1 MRDVSC
7 AGVLVQKALA
17 VVSTAAILA
26 STTFAQAVPANS
38 PPSSPAGPQQSP
50 PQTIAQQAQA
60 AAQPAPITYQ
70 GPFHIEMPHSRNPV
84 ARYMPSTV
92 PELNLQNSQRLFD
105 LIRDGKLQISLRD
118 AIALALENNL
128 TLASFRYNFPIAQ
141 ADLQRT
147 KAGGN
152 ANGVN
157 NSVVST
163 TPNGFG
169 ASGGGGGSAAN
180 ATSGAGGLVTT
191 TLGAGAAVPSFDP
204 LLIFSGYV
212 QHTVTPETNLSQVG
226 VELYKVNN
234 IEVQSQYQQYFPLG
248 TYLQVNYTGFR
259 AANNSPYS
267 AVNPELLS
275 NFQIQ
280 LQQPLLYGF
289 GLASN
294 ERFIHIAK
302 RNLQTTDLAFQQQVI
317 ATVTDIEN
325 LYWDLV
331 NAYQDVQVK
340 TRSLEYANQTLTDD
354 QKQLELQNIPALQ
367 VMKDQSA
374 VATSEGDLTI
384 AKATLRHN
392 ELLIKNDLT
401 RTDDPSI
408 DEIPVIPL
416 DLQGGPDPNESKS
429 ITQLIDEAMKNRPE
443 VAIFRNAAEVQR
455 QSVKDINSELLPQ
468 LYLYGYYGGTG
479 AAGPKNPNCTLS
491 VESCATSLPTDF
503 ASMFVNTFNYSA
515 PQYEVGV
522 NLVINL
528 RNRQV
533 KADQF
538 RAVLA
543 YRQSQIAQE
552 QQQKTLRF
560 DIRDSQFALVQAQA
574 RVAAAQKARDL
585 AQNTFDIA
593 KKEQDVGA
601 ISRYDTLVMEQ
612 SLALAESAFFTA
624 QTAYEKAKADIDRAT
639 GTTLDRTDVS
649 IDDAK
654 NGVVTHLPQNVD
666 VVPAKP

>member
-1 MRDVSC
+1 MKDVSWAGGMVQRGLSVLC
-7 AGVLVQKALA
+7 AAGLLV
-17 VVSTAAILA
+17 
-26 STTFAQAVPANS
+26 STTFAQTNPAG
-38 PPSSPAGPQQSP
+38 PVPAGPQQAP

-70 GPFHIEMPHSRNPV
+70 GPFHIEMPHSHNPL
-84 ARYMPSTV
+84 APYRPSTV

-163 TPNGFG
+163 TASGFG
-169 ASGGGGGSAAN
+169 ASGGGGSAASN
-180 ATSGAGGLVTT
+180 ATAGNGGLVTT

-275 NFQIQ
+275 NFQVQ
-280 LQQPLLYGF
+280 LSQPLLYGF

-374 VATSEGDLTI
+374 VATSEGDLTV

-401 RTDDPSI
+401 RSDDPSI

-491 VESCATSLPTDF
+491 VESCSTSLPTDF

-543 YRQSQIAQE
+543 YRQSQIAQV

-654 NGVVTHLPQNVD
+654 NGVVTHMPQNVD
-666 VVPAKP
+666 PVPAKP

>member
-7 AGVLVQKALA
+7 AGSIVRKTLSVLC
-17 VVSTAAILA
+17 AAGFLV
-26 STTFAQAVPANS
+26 STTFAQTNPAG
-38 PPSSPAGPQQSP
+38 PSPAGPQQAP

-70 GPFHIEMPHSRNPV
+70 GPFHIEMPHSHNPL
-84 ARYMPSTV
+84 APYMPSTV

-141 ADLQRT
+141 ADLLRT
-147 KAGGN
+147 KAGGIVG
-152 ANGVN
+152 GVN
-157 NSVVST
+157 TSVIST
-163 TPNGFG
+163 TPS
-169 ASGGGGGSAAN
+169 ASGGGGGSAASN
-180 ATSGAGGLVTT
+180 ATAGNGGIVTT
-191 TLGAGAAVPSFDP
+191 TLGAGAAVNPFDP

-212 QHTVTPETNLSQVG
+212 QHTVTPEPNVSQVG

-259 AANNSPYS
+259 AANNSPYF
-267 AVNPELLS
+267 AVNPELNS
-275 NFQIQ
+275 TFQVY

-294 ERFIHIAK
+294 ERYIHIAK

-455 QSVKDINSELLPQ
+455 QSLKDINSELLPQ
-468 LYLYGYYGGTG
+468 LYLYGSYGGTG
-479 AAGPKNPNCTLS
+479 AAGPKNPNCSLGT
-491 VESCATSLPTDF
+491 VQCETSLPTDF
-503 ASMFVNTFNYSA
+503 SSMFVNTFNYSA

-528 RNRQV
+528 RNRIV

-639 GTTLDRTDVS
+639 GTTLDRTGVS
-649 IDDAK
+649 IDDAR
-654 NGVVTHLPQNVD
+654 NGVVTHLPQNPD
-666 VVPAKP
+666 IVPAKP

>member
-1 MRDVSC
+1 MKDVSY
-7 AGVLVQKALA
+7 AANMVQKMLSVLCAAGLL
-17 VVSTAAILA
+17 VST
-26 STTFAQAVPANS
+26 SFAQTNA
-38 PPSSPAGPQQSP
+38 AGPLPVAPAAPQQAP

-60 AAQPAPITYQ
+60 AAQPGPVTYH
-70 GPFHIEMPHSRNPV
+70 GPFNLEVPHSHNPL
-84 ARYMPSTV
+84 APYMPSTV
-92 PELNLQNSQRLFD
+92 PPLDLQNSQTLYNR
-105 LIRDGKLQISLRD
+105 IRDGKLYISLQD

-141 ADLQRT
+141 ADLLRT
-147 KAGGN
+147 KAGGA

-157 NSVVST
+157 IGVVST
-163 TPNGFG
+163 TPSGFG
-169 ASGGGGGSAAN
+169 ASGGGGGSSGSSNYAA
-180 ATSGAGGLVTT
+180 GAGGIVTS

-204 LLIFSGYV
+204 FLNFSGFV
-212 QHTVTPETNLSQVG
+212 QHTVTPEPNLSQVG
-226 VELYKVNN
+226 TELFKVNN
-234 IEVQSQYQQYFPLG
+234 IEVQSQYTQSFALG
-248 TYLQVNYTGFR
+248 TNVTVNYIGQRT
-259 AANNSPYS
+259 ANNSPYY
-267 AVNPELLS
+267 AVNPELNSTFQVILS
-275 NFQIQ
+275 
-280 LQQPLLYGF
+280 QPLLYGF

-302 RNLQTTDLAFQQQVI
+302 RNLQTTDLAFRQQVI

-374 VATSEGDLTI
+374 VASSEGDLTI

-392 ELLIKNDLT
+392 ELTIKNDLT

-429 ITQLIDEAMKNRPE
+429 IADLIDEAMKNRPD
-443 VAIFRNAAEVQR
+443 VAIFRNQAEVQR
-455 QSVKDINSELLPQ
+455 QSLKDINSELLPQ
-468 LYLYGYYGGTG
+468 LTLYGYYGGTG
-479 AAGPKNPNCTLS
+479 TAGPKNPYCSLS
-491 VESCATSLPTDF
+491 VQNCETSLPTDF
-503 ASMFVNTFNYSA
+503 SSMFVNTFNYSA

-522 NLVINL
+522 NLSINL
-528 RNRQV
+528 RNRVV

-552 QQQKTLRF
+552 QQQKGLRF

-574 RVAAAQKARDL
+574 RVAATQKARDL
-585 AQNTFDIA
+585 AQKTFDIA

-612 SLALAESAFFTA
+612 GLAVAESAFFTA

-639 GTTLDRTDVS
+639 GTTLDRTAVS
-649 IDDAK
+649 IEDAK
-654 NGVVTHLPQNVD
+654 NGVVTR
-666 VVPAKP
+666 VP

>member
-1 MRDVSC
+1 MKDVSC
-7 AGVLVQKALA
+7 AGMVQKTLS
-17 VVSTAAILA
+17 VLCAAGLLV
-26 STTFAQAVPANS
+26 STTFAQTNPAG
-38 PPSSPAGPQQSP
+38 PLPSAPAGPQQSP

-60 AAQPAPITYQ
+60 AAQPQPVTYQ
-70 GPFHIEMPHSRNPV
+70 GPFNIEMPHSRNPL
-84 ARYMPSTV
+84 APYRPSTV
-92 PELNLQNSQRLFD
+92 PELNLQNSQTLFA
-105 LIRDGKLQISLRD
+105 LIRDGKLELSLQD

-147 KAGGN
+147 KAGGQ

-157 NSVVST
+157 IAVVST
-163 TPNGFG
+163 TPSGFS
-169 ASGGGGGSAAN
+169 ASGGGGGSSSSSNAA
-180 ATSGAGGLVTT
+180 AGAGGIVTS

-204 LLIFSGYV
+204 FLNFNGYV
-212 QHTVTPETNLSQVG
+212 QHTVTPEPNVATVG
-226 VELYKVNN
+226 TELFKQNN
-234 IEVQSQYQQYFPLG
+234 IEVQSQYTQAFALG
-248 TYLQVNYTGFR
+248 TSLTVNYTGFR
-259 AANNSPYS
+259 TANNSPYY
-267 AVNPELLS
+267 AVNPELNS
-275 NFQIQ
+275 NFQLI
-280 LQQPLLYGF
+280 LSQPLLYGF

-302 RNLQTTDLAFQQQVI
+302 RNLQTTDLAFKQQVI

-392 ELLIKNDLT
+392 ELLIKDRLT

-429 ITQLIDEAMKNRPE
+429 IADLIDEAMKNRPE
-443 VAIFRNAAEVQR
+443 VGIFRNSAEVSR
-455 QSVKDINSELLPQ
+455 QSLKDINSELLPV
-468 LYLYGYYGGTG
+468 LDLYGYYGGTG
-479 AAGPKNPNCTLS
+479 TAGPKNPFCSLGP
-491 VESCATSLPTDF
+491 EQCATTLPTDF
-503 ASMFVNTFNYSA
+503 ASMFANTFNYSA

-522 NLVINL
+522 SLSINL
-528 RNRQV
+528 RNRVV

-552 QQQKTLRF
+552 QQQKSLRF
-560 DIRDSQFALVQAQA
+560 DIRDSQFALEQAQA

-585 AQNTFDIA
+585 AQKTFDIA

-612 SLALAESAFFTA
+612 GLAVAESAFFTA

-639 GTTLDRTDVS
+639 GTTLDRTAVS

-654 NGVVTHLPQNVD
+654 NGVVSRIQ
-666 VVPAKP
+666 PAKP

>member
-1 MRDVSC
+1 
-7 AGVLVQKALA
+7 
-17 VVSTAAILA
+17 
-26 STTFAQAVPANS
+26 
-38 PPSSPAGPQQSP
+38 
-50 PQTIAQQAQA
+50 
-60 AAQPAPITYQ
+60 
-70 GPFHIEMPHSRNPV
+70 
-84 ARYMPSTV
+84 MPSTV

-105 LIRDGKLQISLRD
+105 LVRDGKLRISLQD

-128 TLASFRYNFPIAQ
+128 VLASFRYNFPIAQ

-147 KAGGN
+147 KAGGVV
-152 ANGVN
+152 NGVN
-157 NSVVST
+157 TNITQT
-163 TPNGFG
+163 TQSGFG
-169 ASGGGGGSAAN
+169 ASGGGGGSAASS
-180 ATSGAGGLVTT
+180 ATAGSGGLVTS

-212 QHTVTPETNLSQVG
+212 QHTVIPEPNLSQVG

-259 AANNSPYS
+259 AANNSPYF
-267 AVNPELLS
+267 AVNPELNSTFTLY
-275 NFQIQ
+275 

-317 ATVTDIEN
+317 ATVTDIEK

-340 TRSLEYANQTLTDD
+340 TRSLDYANQTLADD
-354 QKQLELQNIPALQ
+354 QKQLELQNIPAMQ
-367 VMKDQSA
+367 VTKDQSA

-384 AKATLRHN
+384 AKATLRHT
-392 ELLIKNDLT
+392 ELLIKDDLT

-416 DLQGGPDPNESKS
+416 DLQGGPDPNESQT

-455 QSVKDINSELLPQ
+455 QSLKDINSELLPV
-468 LYLYGYYGGTG
+468 LNLYGYYGGTG
-479 AAGPKNPNCTLS
+479 AAGPKNPNCSLGATQ
-491 VESCATSLPTDF
+491 CATSLPVDF
-503 ASMFVNTFNYSA
+503 SSMFVNTFNYSA
-515 PQYEVGV
+515 PQYEVG
-522 NLVINL
+522 LSLTINL
-528 RNRQV
+528 RNRIV

-552 QQQKTLRF
+552 QQQKSLRF

-593 KKEQDVGA
+593 KKEQDIGA
-601 ISRYDTLVMEQ
+601 MSRYDTLIAEEG
-612 SLALAESAFFTA
+612 LAVAESAFYIA

-639 GTTLDRTDVS
+639 GTTLDRTGVS
-649 IDDAK
+649 IDDARS
-654 NGVVTHLPQNVD
+654 GVVAQSRP
-666 VVPAKP
+666 

>member
-1 MRDVSC
+1 MRGVSN
-7 AGVLVQKALA
+7 AGSMVQKTLS
-17 VVSTAAILA
+17 VLCAAGLLV
-26 STTFAQAVPANS
+26 STTFAQTNPAG
-38 PPSSPAGPQQSP
+38 PLPSAPAGPQQSP
-50 PQTIAQQAQA
+50 PQTVAQQAQA
-60 AAQPAPITYQ
+60 AAQPQPVTYQ
-70 GPFHIEMPHSRNPV
+70 GPFHIELPHSHNPL
-84 ARYMPSTV
+84 APYLPSTV

-141 ADLQRT
+141 ADLLRT

-157 NSVVST
+157 TAVVST
-163 TPNGFG
+163 TPSGFG
-169 ASGGGGGSAAN
+169 ASGGGGSAASN
-180 ATSGAGGLVTT
+180 ATAGNGGIVTT

-204 LLIFSGYV
+204 FLNFSGFV
-212 QHTVTPETNLSQVG
+212 NHSVIQEPNPFLVG
-226 VELYKVNN
+226 TSILKQNN
-234 IEVQSQYQQYFPLG
+234 IEVQSQYSQSFPLG
-248 TYLQVNYTGFR
+248 TNVTVNYIGQR
-259 AANNSPYS
+259 LASNGPYNV
-267 AVNPELLS
+267 VNPELFS
-275 NFQIQ
+275 EFQVIFT
-280 LQQPLLYGF
+280 QPLLYGF

-354 QKQLELQNIPALQ
+354 QKQLELQNIPAMQ

-416 DLQGGPDPNESKS
+416 DLQGGPDPNESKT

-455 QSVKDINSELLPQ
+455 QSLKDINSELLPQ
-468 LYLYGYYGGTG
+468 LNLFGYYQGAGT
-479 AAGPKNPNCTLS
+479 AGPKNPYCSLS
-491 VESCATSLPTDF
+491 PQECATTLPTDF
-503 ASMFVNTFNYSA
+503 PSMLQNTFNYSS
-515 PQYEVGV
+515 PTYEVGV
-522 NLVINL
+522 NLQINL
-528 RNRQV
+528 RNRVV

-593 KKEQDVGA
+593 KKEQDIGA
-601 ISRYDTLVMEQ
+601 MSRYDTLVAEEG
-612 SLALAESAFFTA
+612 LALAESAFFTA

-639 GTTLDRTDVS
+639 GTTLDRTAVS

-654 NGVVTHLPQNVD
+654 NGVVTHMP
-666 VVPAKP
+666 

>member
-1 MRDVSC
+1 MRHRS
-7 AGVLVQKALA
+7 AASNTVQKTLS
-17 VVSTAAILA
+17 VLCAAGLLVL
-26 STTFAQAVPANS
+26 SSFAQTNPAG
-38 PPSSPAGPQQSP
+38 PLPSAPAGPQQPP

-60 AAQPAPITYQ
+60 AAQPGPVAYQ
-70 GPFHIEMPHSRNPV
+70 GPIHIELPHSRNPF

-92 PELNLQNSQRLFD
+92 PPLNLQNSQRLFD
-105 LIRDGKLQISLRD
+105 LIRDGKLRISLQD

-128 TLASFRYNFPIAQ
+128 VLASFRYNFPIAQ

-147 KAGGN
+147 KAGGGV
-152 ANGVN
+152 NGVN
-157 NSVVST
+157 TNITQT
-163 TPNGFG
+163 TQSGFG
-169 ASGGGGGSAAN
+169 ASGGGGGSAASS
-180 ATSGAGGLVTT
+180 ATAGSGGIVLS
-191 TLGAGAAVPSFDP
+191 TLGAGAAVPLFDP
-204 LLIFSGYV
+204 LLIFSGFV
-212 QHTVTPETNLSQVG
+212 QHTVTPEPNLATVG
-226 VELYKVNN
+226 TELFKQNN

-259 AANNSPYS
+259 SANNSPYF
-267 AVNPELLS
+267 AVNPELNS
-275 NFQIQ
+275 TFQIQ

-302 RNLQTTDLAFQQQVI
+302 RNLQGTDLAFQQQVI
-317 ATVTDIEN
+317 ATVTDIEK

-340 TRSLEYANQTLTDD
+340 TRSLDYANQTLADD
-354 QKQLELQNIPALQ
+354 QKQLELQNIPAMQ
-367 VMKDQSA
+367 VTKDQSA

-392 ELLIKNDLT
+392 ELLIKDDLT

-416 DLQGGPDPNESKS
+416 DLQGGPDPNESQT

-443 VAIFRNAAEVQR
+443 VAIFRNQAEVLR
-455 QSVKDINSELLPQ
+455 QSVKDINSELLPV
-468 LYLYGYYGGTG
+468 LNMYGYYGGTG
-479 AAGPKNPNCTLS
+479 AAGPKNPNCSLGPTQ
-491 VESCATSLPTDF
+491 CATSLPVDF
-503 ASMFVNTFNYSA
+503 SSMFVNTFNYSA

-522 NLVINL
+522 NLTINL
-528 RNRQV
+528 RNRIV

-552 QQQKTLRF
+552 QQQKSLRF

-593 KKEQDVGA
+593 KKEQDIGA
-601 ISRYDTLVMEQ
+601 MSRYDTLIAEEG
-612 SLALAESAFFTA
+612 LAVAESAFFTA

-639 GTTLDRTDVS
+639 GTTLDRTGVS
-649 IDDAK
+649 IDDARS
-654 NGVVTHLPQNVD
+654 GVVAQSRP
-666 VVPAKP
+666 

>member
-1 MRDVSC
+1 MKFVSC
-7 AGVLVQKALA
+7 AGFGIQKAIA
-17 VVSTAAILA
+17 VLCTTGLLA
-26 STTFAQAVPANS
+26 STTLAQANPTLPSAPA
-38 PPSSPAGPQQSP
+38 APQQS
-50 PQTIAQQAQA
+50 PQTIAQQVQA
-60 AAQPAPITYQ
+60 AAQPGPVTYQ
-70 GPFHIEMPHSRNPV
+70 GPFHIELPHSHNPL
-84 ARYMPSTV
+84 APYMPSTV
-92 PELNLQNSQRLFD
+92 PPLNLQNSQRLYD
-105 LIRDGKLQISLRD
+105 LIQDGKLRISLRD

-141 ADLQRT
+141 ADLLRT
-147 KAGGN
+147 KAGGA

-157 NSVVST
+157 IGVVST
-163 TPNGFG
+163 TPSGFG
-169 ASGGGGGSAAN
+169 ASGGGGGSSSSSNYAA
-180 ATSGAGGLVTT
+180 GAGGIVTS

-204 LLIFSGYV
+204 FLNFSGFV
-212 QHTVTPETNLSQVG
+212 QHTVTPEPNVATVG
-226 VELYKVNN
+226 TELFKQNN
-234 IEVQSQYQQYFPLG
+234 IEVQSQYTQSFALG
-248 TYLQVNYTGFR
+248 TNVTVNYIGQRT
-259 AANNSPYS
+259 ANNSPYY
-267 AVNPELLS
+267 AVNPELNSTFQVILS
-275 NFQIQ
+275 
-280 LQQPLLYGF
+280 QPLLYGF

-302 RNLQTTDLAFQQQVI
+302 RNLQTTDLAFRQQVI

-340 TRSLEYANQTLTDD
+340 TRSLEYANQTLADD
-354 QKQLELQNIPALQ
+354 QKQLELQNIPAMQ
-367 VMKDQSA
+367 VTKDQSA

-416 DLQGGPDPNESKS
+416 DLQGGPDPNESQS
-429 ITQLIDEAMKNRPE
+429 ITQLIDEAMKNRPD
-443 VAIFRNAAEVQR
+443 VAIFRNQAEVQR
-455 QSVKDINSELLPQ
+455 QSLKDINSELLPQ

-479 AAGPKNPNCTLS
+479 TAGPKNPYCSLGA
-491 VESCATSLPTDF
+491 EQCATSLPTDF
-503 ASMFVNTFNYSA
+503 SSMFVNTFNYSA

-522 NLVINL
+522 NLSINL
-528 RNRQV
+528 RNRVV

-552 QQQKTLRF
+552 QQQKSLRF

-574 RVAAAQKARDL
+574 RVAATQKARDL

-593 KKEQDVGA
+593 KKEQDIGA
-601 ISRYDTLVMEQ
+601 MSRYDTLIAEEG
-612 SLALAESAFFTA
+612 LAVAESAFFTA

-639 GTTLDRTDVS
+639 GTTLDRTGVS
-649 IDDAK
+649 IDDAR
-654 NGVVTHLPQNVD
+654 NGVVAQSRP
-666 VVPAKP
+666 

>member
-1 MRDVSC
+1 MSGVSC
-7 AGVLVQKALA
+7 AGIFVQKALA

-38 PPSSPAGPQQSP
+38 PPAAPQQSA

-60 AAQPAPITYQ
+60 AAEPRPVTYQ
-70 GPFHIEMPHSRNPV
+70 GPFHIELPHSRNPL

-92 PELNLQNSQRLFD
+92 PELNLQNSQHLFD
-105 LIRDGKLQISLRD
+105 LIRDGKLRISLQD

-141 ADLQRT
+141 ADLLRT
-147 KAGGN
+147 KAGGQ

-157 NSVVST
+157 IGITQT
-163 TPNGFG
+163 TQSGFA
-169 ASGGGGGSAAN
+169 ASGGGGGGSSSGGAA
-180 ATSGAGGLVTT
+180 AGAGGIVTS

-212 QHTVTPETNLSQVG
+212 QHTVTPEPNLAQVG
-226 VELYKVNN
+226 VELFKVNN
-234 IEVQSQYQQYFPLG
+234 IEVQSQYEQYFPLG

-259 AANNSPYS
+259 AANNSPFF
-267 AVNPELLS
+267 AVNPELSS
-275 NFQIQ
+275 NFQIVV
-280 LQQPLLYGF
+280 QQPLLYGF

-294 ERFIHIAK
+294 ERYIHIAK
-302 RNLQTTDLAFQQQVI
+302 RNLQTTDLAFKQQVI
-317 ATVTDIEN
+317 ATVTDTEN

-331 NAYQDVQVK
+331 SAYEDVQVK

-374 VATSEGDLTI
+374 VATSEGDLTV

-392 ELLIKNDLT
+392 ELRIKDALT
-401 RTDDPSI
+401 RSDDPSI

-416 DLQGGPDPNESKS
+416 DLQGGPDPNEGKS
-429 ITQLIDEAMKNRPE
+429 ITQLIDEAMKNRPD
-443 VAIFRNAAEVQR
+443 VAIFRNSAEVQR
-455 QSVKDINSELLPQ
+455 QSIKDINSELLPQ

-479 AAGPKNPNCTLS
+479 VAGPKNPNCNPNQAD
-491 VESCATSLPTDF
+491 CATTLPTDF
-503 ASMFVNTFNYSA
+503 SSMFANTFNYSA

-528 RNRQV
+528 RNRVV

-552 QQQKTLRF
+552 QTQKSLRF
-560 DIRDSQFALVQAQA
+560 DIRDSEFALEQAQA
-574 RVAAAQKARDL
+574 RVAATQKARDL
-585 AQNTFDIA
+585 AQKTFDIA

-612 SLALAESAFFTA
+612 ALAVAESAFFTA
-624 QTAYEKAKADIDRAT
+624 QTLYEKAKADIDRAT
-639 GTTLDRTDVS
+639 GTTLERTTVS

-654 NGVVTHLPQNVD
+654 NGVVTRMP
-666 VVPAKP
+666 

>member
-1 MRDVSC
+1 
-7 AGVLVQKALA
+7 L
-17 VVSTAAILA
+17 
-26 STTFAQAVPANS
+26 
-38 PPSSPAGPQQSP
+38 PSAPGDAQQSP
-50 PQTIAQQAQA
+50 PQSIAQQAQA
-60 AAQPAPITYQ
+60 AAQPQPVAYQ
-70 GPFHIEMPHSRNPV
+70 GPFHIELPHSHNPL
-84 ARYMPSTV
+84 APYMPSTV
-92 PELNLQNSQRLFD
+92 PPLNLQNSQLLYN
-105 LIRDGKLQISLRD
+105 LIQDGKLRISLRD

-157 NSVVST
+157 TSVVST
-163 TPNGFG
+163 TASGFG
-169 ASGGGGGSAAN
+169 TSGGGGGSAASS
-180 ATSGAGGLVTT
+180 ATAGNGGLVTS
-191 TLGAGAAVPSFDP
+191 TLGAGAAVNPFDP
-204 LLIFSGYV
+204 LLILSGYV
-212 QHTVTPETNLSQVG
+212 QHTVTPEPNLSQVG
-226 VELYKVNN
+226 VELFKVNN

-259 AANNSPYS
+259 AANNSPYY
-267 AVNPELLS
+267 AVNPELNS
-275 NFQIQ
+275 NFTVY

-340 TRSLEYANQTLTDD
+340 TRSLDYANQTLTDD
-354 QKQLELQNIPALQ
+354 QKQLELQNIPAMQ
-367 VMKDQSA
+367 VTKDQSA

-416 DLQGGPDPNESKS
+416 DLQGGPDPNESQT

-455 QSVKDINSELLPQ
+455 QSLKDINSELLPQ
-468 LYLYGYYGGTG
+468 LNLYGYYGGTG
-479 AAGPKNPNCTLS
+479 AAGPKNPNCSLMPATN
-491 VESCATSLPTDF
+491 CNTSLPTDF
-503 ASMFVNTFNYSA
+503 SSMFVNTFNYSA

-522 NLVINL
+522 NLTINL
-528 RNRQV
+528 RNRIV

-552 QQQKTLRF
+552 QQQKSLRF

-585 AQNTFDIA
+585 AQKTFDIA
-593 KKEQDVGA
+593 KKEQEIGA
-601 ISRYDTLVMEQ
+601 MSRYDTLIAEEA
-612 SLALAESAFFTA
+612 LALAESAFFTA

-639 GTTLDRTDVS
+639 GTTLGRTGVS
-649 IDDAK
+649 IDDAR
-654 NGVVTHLPQNVD
+654 NGVVAQGRP
-666 VVPAKP
+666 

>member
-1 MRDVSC
+1 
-7 AGVLVQKALA
+7 L
-17 VVSTAAILA
+17 
-26 STTFAQAVPANS
+26 AQANPTLPSAPA
-38 PPSSPAGPQQSP
+38 APQQSP
-50 PQTIAQQAQA
+50 PQTIAQQVQA
-60 AAQPAPITYQ
+60 AAQPQPVTHP
-70 GPFHIEMPHSRNPV
+70 GPFHVELPHSHNPL
-84 ARYMPSTV
+84 APYMPSTV
-92 PELNLQNSQRLFD
+92 PELNLQNSQRLYD
-105 LIRDGKLQISLRD
+105 LIQDGKLRISLQD

-128 TLASFRYNFPIAQ
+128 TLAAFRYNFPIAQ

-157 NSVVST
+157 TSVVST
-163 TPNGFG
+163 TPSGFS
-169 ASGGGGGSAAN
+169 ASGGGGGSAASS
-180 ATSGAGGLVTT
+180 ATAGNGGIVTS

-204 LLIFSGYV
+204 FLIFSGFV
-212 QHTVTPETNLSQVG
+212 QHTVTPEPNVATVG
-226 VELYKVNN
+226 TELFKQNN

-259 AANNSPYS
+259 SANNSPYY
-267 AVNPELLS
+267 AVNPELNS
-275 NFQIQ
+275 NFQVV
-280 LQQPLLYGF
+280 LSQPLLYGF

-302 RNLQTTDLAFQQQVI
+302 RNLQTTD
-317 ATVTDIEN
+317 IEN

-340 TRSLEYANQTLTDD
+340 TRSLDYANQTLADD
-354 QKQLELQNIPALQ
+354 QKQLELQNIPAMQ
-367 VMKDQSA
+367 VTKDQSA

-392 ELLIKNDLT
+392 ELLIKDRLT

-408 DEIPVIPL
+408 DETPVIPL
-416 DLQGGPDPNESKS
+416 DLQGGPDPNESQS

-455 QSVKDINSELLPQ
+455 QSLKDINSELLPV
-468 LYLYGYYGGTG
+468 LNLYGYYGGTG
-479 AAGPKNPNCTLS
+479 AAGPKNPNCSLGPAQ
-491 VESCATSLPTDF
+491 CATTLPVDF
-503 ASMFVNTFNYSA
+503 TSMFENTFNYSA
-515 PQYEVGV
+515 PQYEVGL
-522 NLVINL
+522 NLQINL
-528 RNRQV
+528 RNRVV

-552 QQQKTLRF
+552 QQQKSLRF

-585 AQNTFDIA
+585 AQKTFDIA
-593 KKEQDVGA
+593 KKEQDIGA
-601 ISRYDTLVMEQ
+601 MSRYDTLIAEQ
-612 SLALAESAFFTA
+612 GLALAESAFFTA

-639 GTTLDRTDVS
+639 GTTLDRTGVS
-649 IDDAK
+649 IDAAK
-654 NGVVTHLPQNVD
+654 SGVVAQSRP
-666 VVPAKP
+666 

>member
-1 MRDVSC
+1 MRGASYVGTL
-7 AGVLVQKALA
+7 AQKTLA
-17 VVSTAAILA
+17 VLCAAGLLV
-26 STTFAQAVPANS
+26 STTFAQTN
-38 PPSSPAGPQQSP
+38 PAGPLPSAPAAPQQSP

-60 AAQPAPITYQ
+60 AAQPGPVTYQ
-70 GPFHIEMPHSRNPV
+70 GPFHIELPHSRNPL

-92 PELNLQNSQRLFD
+92 PPLDLQNSPRLQN
-105 LIRDGKLQISLRD
+105 LERDGKLYISLHD

-128 TLASFRYNFPIAQ
+128 VLASFRYNFPIAQ
-141 ADLQRT
+141 ADLLRT
-147 KAGGN
+147 KAGGV

-157 NSVVST
+157 TSITQT
-163 TPNGFG
+163 TPSGFA
-169 ASGGGGGSAAN
+169 ASGGGGGSSSGG
-180 ATSGAGGLVTT
+180 ATAGAGGIVTS
-191 TLGAGAAVPSFDP
+191 TLGAGPAVPSFDP
-204 LLIFSGYV
+204 FLNFSGFV
-212 QHTVTPETNLSQVG
+212 QHTVTPEPNVTQVG
-226 VELYKVNN
+226 VELFKQNN
-234 IEVQSQYQQYFPLG
+234 IEVQSQYTQYFPLG
-248 TYLQVNYTGFR
+248 TGLQVNYTGFR
-259 AANNSPYS
+259 TANNSPYY
-267 AVNPELLS
+267 AVNPELNAIFQVILS
-275 NFQIQ
+275 
-280 LQQPLLYGF
+280 QPLLYGF

-294 ERFIHIAK
+294 ERYIHIAK
-302 RNLQTTDLAFQQQVI
+302 RNLQNTDLAFQQQVI
-317 ATVTDIEN
+317 ATVTDTEN

-416 DLQGGPDPNESKS
+416 DLQGGSDPNESKS
-429 ITQLIDEAMKNRPE
+429 ITELIDEAMKNRPE
-443 VAIFRNAAEVQR
+443 VAIYRNLAEVLR
-455 QSVKDINSELLPQ
+455 QSLKDINSELLPQ
-468 LYLYGYYGGTG
+468 LNLYGYYGGTG
-479 AAGPKNPNCTLS
+479 TAGPKNPYCSLGPQ
-491 VESCATSLPTDF
+491 ECATSLPTDF

-522 NLVINL
+522 NLQINL
-528 RNRQV
+528 RNRLV

-543 YRQSQIAQE
+543 YRQSQISQE
-552 QQQKTLRF
+552 QQQKSLRF
-560 DIRDSQFALVQAQA
+560 DIRDSQFALEQAQA
-574 RVAAAQKARDL
+574 RVAATQKARDL
-585 AQNTFDIA
+585 AQKSFDIA
-593 KKEQDVGA
+593 KKEQDIGA
-601 ISRYDTLVMEQ
+601 MSRYDTLVAEEG
-612 SLALAESAFFTA
+612 LTVAESAFFTA

-639 GTTLDRTDVS
+639 GTTLDRTGVS

-654 NGVVTHLPQNVD
+654 NGVVTHMP
-666 VVPAKP
+666 

>member
-1 MRDVSC
+1 MRHGSG
-7 AGVLVQKALA
+7 AGSTVQKTLFVLCAAGLLG
-17 VVSTAAILA
+17 ST
-26 STTFAQAVPANS
+26 SFAQTN
-38 PPSSPAGPQQSP
+38 PAGPLPSAPAAPQQPP
-50 PQTIAQQAQA
+50 PQTIAQQVQA
-60 AAQPAPITYQ
+60 AAQPGPVAYH
-70 GPFHIEMPHSRNPV
+70 GPFHIEMPHSHNPL
-84 ARYMPSTV
+84 APYMPSTV
-92 PELNLQNSQRLFD
+92 PELNLQNSQRLYD
-105 LIRDGKLQISLRD
+105 LIQDGKLRISLRD

-147 KAGGN
+147 KAGGGV
-152 ANGVN
+152 NGVN
-157 NSVVST
+157 TSITQT
-163 TPNGFG
+163 TQSGFG
-169 ASGGGGGSAAN
+169 ASGGGGSAASN
-180 ATSGAGGLVTT
+180 ATAGNGGLVTS

-204 LLIFSGYV
+204 LLIFAGFV
-212 QHTVTPETNLSQVG
+212 QHTVTPEPNVATVG
-226 VELYKVNN
+226 TELFKQNN
-234 IEVQSQYQQYFPLG
+234 IEVQSQYQQSFPLG

-259 AANNSPYS
+259 SANNSPYF
-267 AVNPELLS
+267 AVNPELNSTFQLFLS
-275 NFQIQ
+275 
-280 LQQPLLYGF
+280 QPILYGF

-317 ATVTDIEN
+317 VTVTDIEN

-354 QKQLELQNIPALQ
+354 QKQLELQNIPAMQ
-367 VMKDQSA
+367 VTKDQSA

-392 ELLIKNDLT
+392 ELVIKDHLT
-401 RTDDPSI
+401 RTDDPAI

-416 DLQGGPDPNESKS
+416 DLQGGPDPNESQS
-429 ITQLIDEAMKNRPE
+429 IAQLIDEAMKNRPE
-443 VAIFRNAAEVQR
+443 VAIFRNQAEVLR
-455 QSVKDINSELLPQ
+455 QSVKDINSELLPV
-468 LYLYGYYGGTG
+468 LNMYGYYGGTG
-479 AAGPKNPNCTLS
+479 AAGPKNPNCSLGP
-491 VESCATSLPTDF
+491 VQCATSLPTDF
-503 ASMFVNTFNYSA
+503 SSMFVNTFNYSA

-522 NLVINL
+522 NLQINL
-528 RNRQV
+528 RNRIV

-574 RVAAAQKARDL
+574 RVAATQKARDL

-593 KKEQDVGA
+593 KKEQDIGA
-601 ISRYDTLVMEQ
+601 MSRYDTLIAEEG
-612 SLALAESAFFTA
+612 LAVAESAFYTA

-639 GTTLDRTDVS
+639 GTTLDRTGVS
-649 IDDAK
+649 IDDARS
-654 NGVVTHLPQNVD
+654 GVVAQSRP
-666 VVPAKP
+666 

>member
-1 MRDVSC
+1 MRHRSG
-7 AGVLVQKALA
+7 ARSTVQKTLSALC
-17 VVSTAAILA
+17 AAGLLV
-26 STTFAQAVPANS
+26 STTFAQTNPAG
-38 PPSSPAGPQQSP
+38 PLPAAPAGPQQP
-50 PQTIAQQAQA
+50 PPTIAQQAQA
-60 AAQPAPITYQ
+60 AAQPQQPVAYQ
-70 GPFHIEMPHSRNPV
+70 GPFHIEMPHSRNPL
-84 ARYMPSTV
+84 APYMPSTV
-92 PELNLQNSQRLFD
+92 PPLNLQNSQRLYD
-105 LIRDGKLQISLRD
+105 LIQDGKLRISLRD
-118 AIALALENNL
+118 AIALSLENNL
-128 TLASFRYNFPIAQ
+128 TLASFRYNFPIAR

-157 NSVVST
+157 TSVVST
-163 TPNGFG
+163 TASGFG
-169 ASGGGGGSAAN
+169 ASGGGGGSAASS
-180 ATSGAGGLVTT
+180 ATAGNGGLVTS
-191 TLGAGAAVPSFDP
+191 TLGAGAAVPAFDP
-204 LLIFSGYV
+204 LLIFSGFV
-212 QHTVTPETNLSQVG
+212 QHNAIPEPNLSQVG

-234 IEVQSQYQQYFPLG
+234 IEVQTQYQQYFPLG

-259 AANNSPYS
+259 AANNSPYF
-267 AVNPELLS
+267 AVNPELNS
-275 NFQIQ
+275 NFTLY

-317 ATVTDIEN
+317 ATVTDIEK

-340 TRSLEYANQTLTDD
+340 TRSLDYANQTLADD
-354 QKQLELQNIPALQ
+354 QKQLELQNIPAMQ
-367 VMKDQSA
+367 VTKDQSA

-392 ELLIKNDLT
+392 ELLIKDDLT

-416 DLQGGPDPNESKS
+416 DLQGGPDPNESQT
-429 ITQLIDEAMKNRPE
+429 IAQLIDEAMKNRPE

-455 QSVKDINSELLPQ
+455 QSLKDINSELLPV
-468 LYLYGYYGGTG
+468 LNLYGYYGGTG
-479 AAGPKNPNCTLS
+479 AAGPKNPNCSLGATQ
-491 VESCATSLPTDF
+491 CATSLPTDF
-503 ASMFVNTFNYSA
+503 SSMFVNTFNYSA

-522 NLVINL
+522 NLTINL
-528 RNRQV
+528 RNRIV

-552 QQQKTLRF
+552 QQQKSLRF

-593 KKEQDVGA
+593 KKEQDIGA
-601 ISRYDTLVMEQ
+601 MSRYDTLIAEEG
-612 SLALAESAFFTA
+612 LAVAESAFYTA

-639 GTTLDRTDVS
+639 GTTLDRTGVS
-649 IDDAK
+649 IDDARS
-654 NGVVTHLPQNVD
+654 GVVAQSRP
-666 VVPAKP
+666 

>member
-1 MRDVSC
+1 MRHRSD
-7 AGVLVQKALA
+7 AGNMVQKTLS
-17 VVSTAAILA
+17 VMCAAGLLV
-26 STTFAQAVPANS
+26 STTFAQT
-38 PPSSPAGPQQSP
+38 SPAGPLPSAPAAPQQSP
-50 PQTIAQQAQA
+50 PPTIAQQAQA
-60 AAQPAPITYQ
+60 AAAQPVNYQ
-70 GPFHIEMPHSRNPV
+70 GPFHVELPHSHNPL
-84 ARYMPSTV
+84 APYMPSTV
-92 PELNLQNSQRLFD
+92 PPLNLQNSQRLYY
-105 LIRDGKLQISLRD
+105 LIQDGKLRLSLRD

-147 KAGGN
+147 KAGGVV
-152 ANGVN
+152 NGVN
-157 NSVVST
+157 TNVTQT
-163 TPNGFG
+163 TQSGFG
-169 ASGGGGGSAAN
+169 ASGGGGGSAAPS
-180 ATSGAGGLVTT
+180 ATAGSGGIVLS
-191 TLGAGAAVPSFDP
+191 TLGAGAAVPPFDP
-204 LLIFSGYV
+204 LLTFSGYV
-212 QHTVTPETNLSQVG
+212 QHTVTPEPNVATIGTALFKQ
-226 VELYKVNN
+226 NN

-259 AANNSPYS
+259 SANNSPYF
-267 AVNPELLS
+267 AVNPELNSTFTL
-275 NFQIQ
+275 F

-302 RNLQTTDLAFQQQVI
+302 RNLQGTDLAFQQQVI
-317 ATVTDIEN
+317 ATVTDVEN

-354 QKQLELQNIPALQ
+354 QKQLELQNIPAMQ
-367 VMKDQSA
+367 VTKDQSA

-392 ELLIKNDLT
+392 ELVIKDNLT
-401 RTDDPSI
+401 RTDDPAI

-443 VAIFRNAAEVQR
+443 VAIFRNQAEVLR
-455 QSVKDINSELLPQ
+455 QSLKDINSELLPQ
-468 LYLYGYYGGTG
+468 LNMYGYYGGTG
-479 AAGPKNPNCTLS
+479 TAGPKNPNCDPK
-491 VESCATSLPTDF
+491 ATDCTTTLPTDF
-503 ASMFVNTFNYSA
+503 PSMFVNTFNYSA

-522 NLVINL
+522 NLQINL
-528 RNRQV
+528 RNRIV

-574 RVAAAQKARDL
+574 RVAATQKARDL

-593 KKEQDVGA
+593 KKEQDIGA
-601 ISRYDTLVMEQ
+601 MSRYDTLIAEQ
-612 SLALAESAFFTA
+612 GLAVAESAFFTA
-624 QTAYEKAKADIDRAT
+624 QTLYEKAKADIDRAT
-639 GTTLDRTDVS
+639 GTTLDRTGVS

-654 NGVVTHLPQNVD
+654 SGVVAQSRP
-666 VVPAKP
+666 

>member
-1 MRDVSC
+1 MKRVSQ
-7 AGVLVQKALA
+7 AGFGIQKA
-17 VVSTAAILA
+17 VAILCTTGLLA
-26 STTFAQAVPANS
+26 STTLAQANTTLPSAPA
-38 PPSSPAGPQQSP
+38 PPQQSP

-60 AAQPAPITYQ
+60 LAPQPGPVTNQ
-70 GPFHIEMPHSRNPV
+70 GPFHIELPHSHNPL
-84 ARYMPSTV
+84 APYMPSTV
-92 PELNLQNSQRLFD
+92 PELNLQNSQRLYD
-105 LIRDGKLQISLRD
+105 LIQDGKLRISLRD

-141 ADLQRT
+141 ADLLRT
-147 KAGGN
+147 KAGGVV
-152 ANGVN
+152 NGVN
-157 NSVVST
+157 TNVVST
-163 TPNGFG
+163 TASGFG
-169 ASGGGGGSAAN
+169 ASGGGGGSAASS
-180 ATSGAGGLVTT
+180 ATAGSGGIVLS

-204 LLIFSGYV
+204 FLIFAGFV
-212 QHTVTPETNLSQVG
+212 QHTVTPEPNVVNYG
-226 VELYKVNN
+226 VELFKQNN

-259 AANNSPYS
+259 SANNSPFF
-267 AVNPELLS
+267 AINPELNS
-275 NFQIQ
+275 NFQ
-280 LQQPLLYGF
+280 LFLSQPLLYGF

-294 ERFIHIAK
+294 ERYIHIAK
-302 RNLQTTDLAFQQQVI
+302 RNLQTTDLAFKQQVI

-354 QKQLELQNIPALQ
+354 QKQLELQNIPAMQ
-367 VMKDQSA
+367 VTKDQSA

-392 ELLIKNDLT
+392 ELVIKDHLT
-401 RTDDPSI
+401 RTDDPAI

-429 ITQLIDEAMKNRPE
+429 IADLIDEAMKNRPE
-443 VAIFRNAAEVQR
+443 VAIFRNQAEVLR
-455 QSVKDINSELLPQ
+455 QSVKDINSELLPV
-468 LYLYGYYGGTG
+468 LNMYGYYGGAG
-479 AAGPKNPNCTLS
+479 VAGPKNPNCSLGP
-491 VESCATSLPTDF
+491 EQCATSLPTDF
-503 ASMFVNTFNYSA
+503 SSMFVNTFNYSA

-522 NLVINL
+522 NLQINL
-528 RNRQV
+528 RNRVV

-593 KKEQDVGA
+593 KKEQDIGA
-601 ISRYDTLVMEQ
+601 MSRYDTLIAEEA
-612 SLALAESAFFTA
+612 LALAESAFFTA
-624 QTAYEKAKADIDRAT
+624 QTLYEKAKADIDRAT
-639 GTTLDRTDVS
+639 GTTLDRTGVS
-649 IDDAK
+649 IDDARS
-654 NGVVTHLPQNVD
+654 GVVAQSRP
-666 VVPAKP
+666 

>member
-1 MRDVSC
+1 MKRVSQ
-7 AGVLVQKALA
+7 AGFGIQKAIA
-17 VVSTAAILA
+17 VLCTTGLLA
-26 STTFAQAVPANS
+26 STTLAQANPTLPSAPAAAQ
-38 PPSSPAGPQQSP
+38 PSP

-60 AAQPAPITYQ
+60 AAQPGPVTYQ
-70 GPFHIEMPHSRNPV
+70 GPFHIELPHSHNPL
-84 ARYMPSTV
+84 APYMPSTV
-92 PELNLQNSQRLFD
+92 PELNLQNSQRLYD
-105 LIRDGKLQISLRD
+105 LIQDGKLRISLRD

-128 TLASFRYNFPIAQ
+128 TLASFRYNFPIAR
-141 ADLQRT
+141 ADLLRT

-157 NSVVST
+157 TSVVST
-163 TPNGFG
+163 TASGFG
-169 ASGGGGGSAAN
+169 ASGGGGGSAASS
-180 ATSGAGGLVTT
+180 ATAGNGGLVTS

-204 LLIFSGYV
+204 FLNFNGFVNHGVTQEPNIFLVG
-212 QHTVTPETNLSQVG
+212 TPIL
-226 VELYKVNN
+226 KINN

-259 AANNSPYS
+259 AANNSPYF
-267 AVNPELLS
+267 AVNPELNS
-275 NFQIQ
+275 TFQIL

-354 QKQLELQNIPALQ
+354 QKQLELQNIPAMQ
-367 VMKDQSA
+367 VTKDQSA

-392 ELLIKNDLT
+392 ELVIKNDLT

-416 DLQGGPDPNESKS
+416 DLQGGPDPNESQT

-455 QSVKDINSELLPQ
+455 QSLKDINSELLPQ
-468 LYLYGYYGGTG
+468 LNLFGFYQGAGT
-479 AAGPKNPNCTLS
+479 AGPKNPYCSLGPAECT
-491 VESCATSLPTDF
+491 TNLPTDF
-503 ASMFVNTFNYSA
+503 PSMLQDTFNYSS
-515 PQYEVGV
+515 PTYEVGV
-522 NLVINL
+522 SLSINL
-528 RNRQV
+528 RNRVV

-585 AQNTFDIA
+585 AQKTFDIA
-593 KKEQDVGA
+593 KKEQDIGA
-601 ISRYDTLVMEQ
+601 MSRYDTLIAEEA
-612 SLALAESAFFTA
+612 LALAESAFFTA

-639 GTTLDRTDVS
+639 GTTLDRTGVS

-654 NGVVTHLPQNVD
+654 NGVVAQSRP
-666 VVPAKP
+666 